1 MNRILTSLSTVALLA
16 MAAKAQCF
24 EPNFGTLLGT
34 GDDSA
39 FPSATT
45 ANPMNITFP
54 MGGTFA
60 SYTHITVNTNGC
72 AFLWNAA
79 TGVVGATAS
88 GYSTSAA
95 TILTNLRGAAGG

>member
-1 MNRILTSLSTVALLA
+1 MNRTLASLFSAVAF
-16 MAAKAQCF
+16 AAAVQAQCF
-24 EPNFGTLLGT
+24 ETNFGTLLGT

-39 FPSATT
+39 FPSTTT
-45 ANPMNITFP
+45 ALPMNITFP

-79 TGVVGATAS
+79 TGIWS
-88 GYSTSAA
+88 
-95 TILTNLRGAAGG
+95 